1 MPKKRKVSA
10 YAQFVKANY
19 DKVTGTFGQR
29 SKKLSKLWRARK
41 LR

>member
-19 DKVTGTFGQR
+19 DKVTGTFAER
-29 SKKLSKLWRARK
+29 SRKLGRMWRAR
-41 LR
+41 R